1 MCDICELDH
10 VVGSPWSG
18 AAGSHRVV
26 TTEENNMRFD
36 RGTKALGL
44 AAVSAVALSACASV
58 GGSASSGES
67 SGAAGGESSG
77 GVITVAETNN
87 VTSLNTGTA
96 AHNKDI
102 NSKISYMTRDT
113 FNYIDSEL
121 NVVRNEGF
129 GNYEIVSENPLT
141 VEYTVNE
148 DQQWSD
154 GNPVD
159 KGDLL
164 LWWATQSGHYNDAK
178 TDDAGEIV
186 SGTDYFSIAGSTDIL
201 GRTDVPEFGE
211 DGRTMTIT
219 YSEPVADWEIAFDSG
234 YFHPAHVVAQQAGL
248 ADEAALVS
256 ALEEAPEG
264 DPEKP
269 QERPEL
275 DRIAEAWNNGFDVTE
290 TPEDKSL
297 LVSNGPYVVTD
308 MVKDQSVTLR
318 RNENYKGDH
327 VGQADEITVRTIGDS
342 TAQIQA
348 LRNGEVDIMAPVTVT
363 KDTVDQV
370 AGIDGV
376 QVLEGVDL
384 SYDHVDLNFG
394 SDVFK
399 DPAVR
404 EAFLRTIPRQQILDQ
419 IVKPVVEDAE
429 VVNSQI
435 FLPSESDYEGAVA
448 GNGAQEKYGEVD
460 VEGAKELLGGRTPTV
475 RILYNNENPVR
486 VDTFALIKESAEK
499 AGFKVEDLG
508 DPNWGEKLPEGNYEA
523 SLFGWVSPGVGTEAL
538 TQIFKTGGGGNYND
552 YSNPEVDAL
561 ATDARVTVD
570 EEERRQKMYDLDR
583 LVMDDA
589 YGLPLFQNPGFFAVS
604 QDVEGVQ
611 YMPNQ
616 TGVFWNFWEWR
627 RAG

>member
-1 MCDICELDH
+1 
-10 VVGSPWSG
+10 
-18 AAGSHRVV
+18 
-26 TTEENNMRFD
+26 MRFD
-36 RGTKALGL
+36 RATKALGL

-58 GGSASSGES
+58 GGD
-67 SGAAGGESSG
+67 SGAAGGETGGAGGEGSG

-102 NSKISYMTRDT
+102 NSKIAYMTRDT
-113 FNYIDSEL
+113 FNYIDPEL

-129 GNYEIVSENPLT
+129 GTYEVVSENPLT

-154 GNPVD
+154 GNPID

-164 LWWATQSGHYNDAK
+164 LWWATQSGHYNDAR
-178 TDDAGEIV
+178 TDDAGEAV

-201 GRTDVPEFGE
+201 GRTDLPEFGE

-219 YSEPVADWEIAFDSG
+219 YDEPVADWEIAFDSG

-275 DRIAEAWNNGFDVTE
+275 DRIAEAWNTGFDVTE

-297 LVSNGPYVVTD
+297 LVSNGPYIIEE
-308 MVKDQSVTLR
+308 MVKDQSVTLV

-327 VGQADEITVRTIGDS
+327 VGKADEITVRTIGDS

-370 AGIDGV
+370 GGIEGV

-394 SDVFK
+394 SDVFE

-404 EAFLRTIPRQQILDQ
+404 EAFLKTIPRQQILDQ
-419 IVKPVVEDAE
+419 IVRPVVEDAE
-429 VVNSQI
+429 VVNSQL
-435 FLPSESDYEGAVA
+435 FLPSEQAYEDAVA
-448 GNGAQEKYGEVD
+448 RNGAAEKFPAEPD
-460 VEGAKELLGGRTPTV
+460 VEGARELLAGRTPTV

-486 VDTFALIKESAEK
+486 VDTFALIKESAEQ
-499 AGFKVEDLG
+499 AGFTVEDLG

-552 YSNPEVDAL
+552 YSNPEVDTL

-570 EEERRQKMYDLDR
+570 EEERLQKMYEMDK
-583 LVMDDA
+583 LVMEDA
-589 YGLPLFQNPGFFAVS
+589 YGLPLFQNPGFFAVA
-604 QDVEGVQ
+604 QDVEGVE

-616 TGVFWNFWEWR
+616 TGVFWNFWEWNR
-627 RAG
+627 TA

>member
-1 MCDICELDH
+1 
-10 VVGSPWSG
+10 
-18 AAGSHRVV
+18 
-26 TTEENNMRFD
+26 MRFD
-36 RGTKALGL
+36 RATKALGL

-58 GGSASSGES
+58 GGD
-67 SGAAGGESSG
+67 SGAAGGETGGAEGEGSG

-102 NSKISYMTRDT
+102 NSKIAYMTRDT
-113 FNYIDSEL
+113 FNYIDPEL

-129 GNYEIVSENPLT
+129 GTYKVVSENPLT

-154 GNPVD
+154 GNPID

-164 LWWATQSGHYNDAK
+164 LWWATQSGHYNDAR
-178 TDDAGEIV
+178 TDDAGETV

-201 GRTDVPEFGE
+201 GRTDLPEFGE

-219 YSEPVADWEIAFDSG
+219 YDEPVADWEIAFDSG

-275 DRIAEAWNNGFDVTE
+275 DRIAEAWNTGFDVTE

-297 LVSNGPYVVTD
+297 LVSNGPYIIEE
-308 MVKDQSVTLR
+308 MVKDQSVTLV

-327 VGQADEITVRTIGDS
+327 VGKADEITVRTIGDS

-370 AGIDGV
+370 GGIEGV

-394 SDVFK
+394 SDVFE

-404 EAFLRTIPRQQILDQ
+404 EAFLKTIPRQQILDQ
-419 IVKPVVEDAE
+419 IVRPVVEDAE
-429 VVNSQI
+429 VVNSQL
-435 FLPSESDYEGAVA
+435 FLPSEQAYEDAVA
-448 GNGAQEKYGEVD
+448 RNGAAEKFPAEPD
-460 VEGAKELLGGRTPTV
+460 VEGARELLAGRTPTV

-486 VDTFALIKESAEK
+486 VDTFALIKESAEQ
-499 AGFKVEDLG
+499 AGFTVEDLG

-552 YSNPEVDAL
+552 YSNPEVDTL

-570 EEERRQKMYDLDR
+570 EEERLQKMYEMDR
-583 LVMDDA
+583 LVMGDA
-589 YGLPLFQNPGFFAVS
+589 YGLPLFQNPGFFAVA
-604 QDVEGVQ
+604 QDVEGVE

-616 TGVFWNFWEWR
+616 TGVFWNFWEWNR
-627 RAG
+627 TA

>member
-1 MCDICELDH
+1 
-10 VVGSPWSG
+10 
-18 AAGSHRVV
+18 
-26 TTEENNMRFD
+26 MRFD
-36 RGTKALGL
+36 RATKALGL

-58 GGSASSGES
+58 GGD
-67 SGAAGGESSG
+67 SGAAGGETGGAEGEGSG

-102 NSKISYMTRDT
+102 NSKIAYMTRDT
-113 FNYIDSEL
+113 FNYIDPEL

-129 GNYEIVSENPLT
+129 GTYEVVSENPLT

-154 GNPVD
+154 GNPID

-164 LWWATQSGHYNDAK
+164 LWWATQSGHYNDAR
-178 TDDAGEIV
+178 TDDAGETV

-201 GRTDVPEFGE
+201 GRTDLPEFGE

-219 YSEPVADWEIAFDSG
+219 YDEPVADWEIAFDSG

-275 DRIAEAWNNGFDVTE
+275 DRIAEAWNTGFDVTE

-297 LVSNGPYVVTD
+297 LVSNGPYIIEE
-308 MVKDQSVTLR
+308 MVKDQSVTLV

-327 VGQADEITVRTIGDS
+327 VGKADEITVRTIGDS

-370 AGIDGV
+370 GGIEGV

-394 SDVFK
+394 SDVFA

-404 EAFLRTIPRQQILDQ
+404 EAFLKTIPRQQILDQ
-419 IVKPVVEDAE
+419 IVRPVVEDAE
-429 VVNSQI
+429 VVNSQL
-435 FLPSESDYEGAVA
+435 FLPSEQAYEDAVA
-448 GNGAQEKYGEVD
+448 RNGAAEKFPAEPD
-460 VEGAKELLGGRTPTV
+460 VEGARELLAGRTPTV

-486 VDTFALIKESAEK
+486 VDTFALIKESAEQ
-499 AGFKVEDLG
+499 AGFTVEDLG

-552 YSNPEVDAL
+552 YSNPEVDTL

-570 EEERRQKMYDLDR
+570 EEERLQKMYEMDK
-583 LVMDDA
+583 LVMEDA
-589 YGLPLFQNPGFFAVS
+589 YGLPLFQNPGFFAVA
-604 QDVEGVQ
+604 QDVEGVE

-616 TGVFWNFWEWR
+616 TGVFWNFWEWNR
-627 RAG
+627 TA

>member
-1 MCDICELDH
+1 
-10 VVGSPWSG
+10 
-18 AAGSHRVV
+18 
-26 TTEENNMRFD
+26 MRFD
-36 RGTKALGL
+36 RATKALGL

-58 GGSASSGES
+58 GGD
-67 SGAAGGESSG
+67 SGAAGGETGGAGGEGSG

-102 NSKISYMTRDT
+102 NSKIAYMTRDT
-113 FNYIDSEL
+113 FNYIDPEL

-129 GNYEIVSENPLT
+129 GTYEVVSENPLT

-154 GNPVD
+154 GNPID

-164 LWWATQSGHYNDAK
+164 LWWATQSGHYNDAR
-178 TDDAGEIV
+178 TDDAGEAV

-201 GRTDVPEFGE
+201 GRTDLPEFGE

-219 YSEPVADWEIAFDSG
+219 YDEPVADWEIAFDSG

-275 DRIAEAWNNGFDVTE
+275 DRIAEAWNTGFDVTE

-297 LVSNGPYVVTD
+297 LVSNGPYIIEE
-308 MVKDQSVTLR
+308 MVKDQSVTLV

-327 VGQADEITVRTIGDS
+327 VGKADEITVRTIGDS

-370 AGIDGV
+370 GGIEGV

-394 SDVFK
+394 SDVFE

-404 EAFLRTIPRQQILDQ
+404 EAFLKTIPRQQILDQ
-419 IVKPVVEDAE
+419 IVRPVVEDAE
-429 VVNSQI
+429 VVNSQL
-435 FLPSESDYEGAVA
+435 FLPSEQAYEDAVA
-448 GNGAQEKYGEVD
+448 RNGSAEKFPAEPD
-460 VEGAKELLGGRTPTV
+460 VEGARELLAGRTPTV

-486 VDTFALIKESAEK
+486 VDTFALIKESAEQ
-499 AGFKVEDLG
+499 AGFTVEDLG

-552 YSNPEVDAL
+552 YSNPEVDTL

-570 EEERRQKMYDLDR
+570 EEERLQKMYEMDK
-583 LVMDDA
+583 LVMEDA
-589 YGLPLFQNPGFFAVS
+589 YGLPLFQNPGFFAVA
-604 QDVEGVQ
+604 QDVEGVE

-616 TGVFWNFWEWR
+616 TGVFWNFWEWNR
-627 RAG
+627 TA

>member
-1 MCDICELDH
+1 
-10 VVGSPWSG
+10 
-18 AAGSHRVV
+18 
-26 TTEENNMRFD
+26 MRFD
-36 RGTKALGL
+36 RATKALGL

-58 GGSASSGES
+58 GGD
-67 SGAAGGESSG
+67 SGAAGGETGGAGGEGSG

-102 NSKISYMTRDT
+102 NSKIAYMTRDT
-113 FNYIDSEL
+113 FNYIDPEL

-129 GNYEIVSENPLT
+129 GTYEVVSENPLT

-154 GNPVD
+154 GNPID

-164 LWWATQSGHYNDAK
+164 LWWATQSGHYNDAR
-178 TDDAGEIV
+178 TDDAGEAV

-201 GRTDVPEFGE
+201 GRTDLPEFGE

-219 YSEPVADWEIAFDSG
+219 YDEPVADWEIAFDSG

-275 DRIAEAWNNGFDVTE
+275 DRIAEAWNTGFDVTE

-297 LVSNGPYVVTD
+297 LVSNGPYIIEE
-308 MVKDQSVTLR
+308 MVKDQSVTLV

-327 VGQADEITVRTIGDS
+327 VGKADEITVRTIGDS

-370 AGIDGV
+370 GGIEGV

-384 SYDHVDLNFG
+384 
-394 SDVFK
+394 
-399 DPAVR
+399 
-404 EAFLRTIPRQQILDQ
+404 
-419 IVKPVVEDAE
+419 
-429 VVNSQI
+429 
-435 FLPSESDYEGAVA
+435 
-448 GNGAQEKYGEVD
+448 
-460 VEGAKELLGGRTPTV
+460 
-475 RILYNNENPVR
+475 
-486 VDTFALIKESAEK
+486 
-499 AGFKVEDLG
+499 
-508 DPNWGEKLPEGNYEA
+508 
-523 SLFGWVSPGVGTEAL
+523 
-538 TQIFKTGGGGNYND
+538 
-552 YSNPEVDAL
+552 
-561 ATDARVTVD
+561 
-570 EEERRQKMYDLDR
+570 
-583 LVMDDA
+583 
-589 YGLPLFQNPGFFAVS
+589 
-604 QDVEGVQ
+604 
-611 YMPNQ
+611 
-616 TGVFWNFWEWR
+616 
-627 RAG
+627 

>member
-1 MCDICELDH
+1 
-10 VVGSPWSG
+10 
-18 AAGSHRVV
+18 
-26 TTEENNMRFD
+26 MRFD
-36 RGTKALGL
+36 RATKALGL

-58 GGSASSGES
+58 GGD
-67 SGAAGGESSG
+67 SGAAGGETGGAEGEGSG

-102 NSKISYMTRDT
+102 NSKIAYMTRDT
-113 FNYIDSEL
+113 FNYIDPEL

-129 GNYEIVSENPLT
+129 GTYEVVSENPLT

-154 GNPVD
+154 GNPID

-164 LWWATQSGHYNDAK
+164 LWWATQSGHYNDAR
-178 TDDAGEIV
+178 TDDAGEAV

-201 GRTDVPEFGE
+201 GRTDLPEFGE

-219 YSEPVADWEIAFDSG
+219 YDEPVADWEIAFDSG

-275 DRIAEAWNNGFDVTE
+275 DRIAEAWNTGFDVTE

-297 LVSNGPYVVTD
+297 LVSNGPYIIEE
-308 MVKDQSVTLR
+308 MVKDQSVTLV

-327 VGQADEITVRTIGDS
+327 VGKADEITVRTIGDS

-370 AGIDGV
+370 GGIEGV

-394 SDVFK
+394 SDVFE

-404 EAFLRTIPRQQILDQ
+404 EAFLKTIPRQQILDQ
-419 IVKPVVEDAE
+419 IVRPVVEDAE
-429 VVNSQI
+429 VVNSQL
-435 FLPSESDYEGAVA
+435 FLPSEQAYEDAVA
-448 GNGAQEKYGEVD
+448 RNGSAEKFPAEPD
-460 VEGAKELLGGRTPTV
+460 VEGARELLAGRTPTV

-486 VDTFALIKESAEK
+486 VDTFALIKESAEQ
-499 AGFKVEDLG
+499 AGFTVEDLG

-552 YSNPEVDAL
+552 YSNPEVDTL

-570 EEERRQKMYDLDR
+570 EEERLQKMYEMDK
-583 LVMDDA
+583 LVMEDA
-589 YGLPLFQNPGFFAVS
+589 YGLPLFQNPGFFAVA
-604 QDVEGVQ
+604 QDVEGVE

-616 TGVFWNFWEWR
+616 TGVFWNFWEWNR
-627 RAG
+627 TA

>member
-1 MCDICELDH
+1 
-10 VVGSPWSG
+10 
-18 AAGSHRVV
+18 
-26 TTEENNMRFD
+26 MRFD
-36 RGTKALGL
+36 RATKALGL

-58 GGSASSGES
+58 GGD
-67 SGAAGGESSG
+67 SGAAGGETGGAGGEGSG

-102 NSKISYMTRDT
+102 NSKIAYMTRDT
-113 FNYIDSEL
+113 FNYIDPEL

-129 GNYEIVSENPLT
+129 GTYEVVSENPLT

-154 GNPVD
+154 GNPID

-164 LWWATQSGHYNDAK
+164 LWWATQSGHYNDAR
-178 TDDAGEIV
+178 TDDAGETV

-201 GRTDVPEFGE
+201 GRTDLPEFGE

-219 YSEPVADWEIAFDSG
+219 YDEPVADWEIAFDSG

-275 DRIAEAWNNGFDVTE
+275 DRIAEAWNTGFDVTE

-297 LVSNGPYVVTD
+297 LVSNGPYIIEE
-308 MVKDQSVTLR
+308 MVKDQSVTLV

-327 VGQADEITVRTIGDS
+327 VGKADEITVRTIGDS

-370 AGIDGV
+370 GGIEGV

-394 SDVFK
+394 SDVFE

-404 EAFLRTIPRQQILDQ
+404 EAFLKTIPRQQILDQ
-419 IVKPVVEDAE
+419 IVRPVVEDAE
-429 VVNSQI
+429 VVNSQL
-435 FLPSESDYEGAVA
+435 FLPSEQAYEDAVA
-448 GNGAQEKYGEVD
+448 RNGAAEKFPAEPD
-460 VEGAKELLGGRTPTV
+460 VEGARELLAGRTPTV

-486 VDTFALIKESAEK
+486 VDTFALIKESAEQ
-499 AGFKVEDLG
+499 AGFTVEDLG

-552 YSNPEVDAL
+552 YSNPEVDTL

-570 EEERRQKMYDLDR
+570 EEERLQKMYEMDK
-583 LVMDDA
+583 LVMEDA
-589 YGLPLFQNPGFFAVS
+589 YGLPLFQNPGFFAVA
-604 QDVEGVQ
+604 QDVEGVE

-616 TGVFWNFWEWR
+616 TGVFWNFWEWNR
-627 RAG
+627 TA

>member
-1 MCDICELDH
+1 
-10 VVGSPWSG
+10 
-18 AAGSHRVV
+18 
-26 TTEENNMRFD
+26 MRFD
-36 RGTKALGL
+36 RATKALGL

-58 GGSASSGES
+58 GGD
-67 SGAAGGESSG
+67 SGAAGGETGGAEGEGSG

-102 NSKISYMTRDT
+102 NSKIAYMTRDT
-113 FNYIDSEL
+113 FNYIDPEL

-129 GNYEIVSENPLT
+129 GTYEVVSENPLT

-154 GNPVD
+154 GNPID

-164 LWWATQSGHYNDAK
+164 LWWATQSGHYNDAR
-178 TDDAGEIV
+178 TDDAGETV

-201 GRTDVPEFGE
+201 GRTDLPEFGE

-219 YSEPVADWEIAFDSG
+219 YDEPVADWEIAFDSG

-275 DRIAEAWNNGFDVTE
+275 DRIAEAWNTGFDVTE

-297 LVSNGPYVVTD
+297 LVSNGPYIIEE
-308 MVKDQSVTLR
+308 MVKDQSVTLV

-327 VGQADEITVRTIGDS
+327 VGKADEITVRTIGDS

-370 AGIDGV
+370 GGIEGV

-394 SDVFK
+394 SDVFE

-404 EAFLRTIPRQQILDQ
+404 EAFLKTIPRQQILDQ
-419 IVKPVVEDAE
+419 IVRPVVEDAE
-429 VVNSQI
+429 VVNSQL
-435 FLPSESDYEGAVA
+435 FLPSEQAYEDAVA
-448 GNGAQEKYGEVD
+448 RNGAAEKFPAEPD
-460 VEGAKELLGGRTPTV
+460 VEGARELLAGRTPTV

-486 VDTFALIKESAEK
+486 VDTFALIKESAEQ
-499 AGFKVEDLG
+499 AGFTVEDLG

-552 YSNPEVDAL
+552 YSNPEVDTL

-570 EEERRQKMYDLDR
+570 EEERLQKMYEMDR
-583 LVMDDA
+583 LVMGDA
-589 YGLPLFQNPGFFAVS
+589 YGLPLFQNPGFFAVA
-604 QDVEGVQ
+604 QDVEGVE

-616 TGVFWNFWEWR
+616 TGVFWNFWEWNR
-627 RAG
+627 TA

>member
-1 MCDICELDH
+1 
-10 VVGSPWSG
+10 
-18 AAGSHRVV
+18 
-26 TTEENNMRFD
+26 MRFD
-36 RGTKALGL
+36 RATKALGL

-58 GGSASSGES
+58 GGD
-67 SGAAGGESSG
+67 SGAAGGETGGAEGEGSG

-102 NSKISYMTRDT
+102 NSKIAYMTRDT
-113 FNYIDSEL
+113 FNYIDPEL

-129 GNYEIVSENPLT
+129 GTYEVVSENPLT

-154 GNPVD
+154 GNPID

-164 LWWATQSGHYNDAK
+164 LWWATQSGHYNDAR
-178 TDDAGEIV
+178 TDDAGETV

-201 GRTDVPEFGE
+201 GRTDLPEFGE

-219 YSEPVADWEIAFDSG
+219 YDEPVADWEIAFDSG

-275 DRIAEAWNNGFDVTE
+275 DRIAEAWNTGFDVTE

-297 LVSNGPYVVTD
+297 LVSNGPYIIEE
-308 MVKDQSVTLR
+308 MVKDQSVTLV

-327 VGQADEITVRTIGDS
+327 VGKADEITVRTIGDS

-370 AGIDGV
+370 GGIEGV

-394 SDVFK
+394 SDVFA

-404 EAFLRTIPRQQILDQ
+404 EAFLKTIPRQQILDQ
-419 IVKPVVEDAE
+419 IVRPVVEDAE
-429 VVNSQI
+429 VVNSQL
-435 FLPSESDYEGAVA
+435 FLPSEQAYEDAVARNGAV
-448 GNGAQEKYGEVD
+448 EKFPAEPD
-460 VEGAKELLGGRTPTV
+460 VEGARELLAGRTPTV

-486 VDTFALIKESAEK
+486 VDTFALIKESAEQ
-499 AGFKVEDLG
+499 AGFTVEDLG

-552 YSNPEVDAL
+552 YSNPEVDTL

-570 EEERRQKMYDLDR
+570 EEERLQKMYEMDK
-583 LVMDDA
+583 LVMEDA
-589 YGLPLFQNPGFFAVS
+589 YGLPLFQNPGFFAVA
-604 QDVEGVQ
+604 QDVESVE

-616 TGVFWNFWEWR
+616 TGVFWNFWEWNR
-627 RAG
+627 TA

>member
-1 MCDICELDH
+1 
-10 VVGSPWSG
+10 
-18 AAGSHRVV
+18 
-26 TTEENNMRFD
+26 MRFD
-36 RGTKALGL
+36 RATKALGL

-58 GGSASSGES
+58 GGD
-67 SGAAGGESSG
+67 SGAAGGETGGAEGEGSG

-102 NSKISYMTRDT
+102 NSKIAYMTRDT
-113 FNYIDSEL
+113 FNYIDPEL

-129 GNYEIVSENPLT
+129 GTYEVVSENPLT

-154 GNPVD
+154 GNPID

-164 LWWATQSGHYNDAK
+164 LWWATQSGHYNDAR
-178 TDDAGEIV
+178 TDDAGETV

-201 GRTDVPEFGE
+201 GRTDLPEFGE

-219 YSEPVADWEIAFDSG
+219 YDEPVADWEIAFDSG

-275 DRIAEAWNNGFDVTE
+275 DRIAEAWNTGFDVTE

-297 LVSNGPYVVTD
+297 LVSNGPYIIEE
-308 MVKDQSVTLR
+308 MVKDQSVTLV

-327 VGQADEITVRTIGDS
+327 VGKADEITVRTIGDS

-370 AGIDGV
+370 GGIEGV

-394 SDVFK
+394 SDVFE

-404 EAFLRTIPRQQILDQ
+404 EAFLKTIPRQQILDQ
-419 IVKPVVEDAE
+419 IVRPVVEDAE
-429 VVNSQI
+429 VVNSQL
-435 FLPSESDYEGAVA
+435 FLPSEQAYEDAVA
-448 GNGAQEKYGEVD
+448 RNGSAEKFPAEPD
-460 VEGAKELLGGRTPTV
+460 VEGARELLAGRTPTV

-486 VDTFALIKESAEK
+486 VDTFALIKESAEQ
-499 AGFKVEDLG
+499 AGFTVEDLG

-552 YSNPEVDAL
+552 YSNPEVDTL

-570 EEERRQKMYDLDR
+570 EEERLQKMYEMDK
-583 LVMDDA
+583 LVMEDA
-589 YGLPLFQNPGFFAVS
+589 YGLPLFQNPGFFAVA
-604 QDVEGVQ
+604 QDVEGVE

-616 TGVFWNFWEWR
+616 TGVFWNFWEWNR
-627 RAG
+627 TA